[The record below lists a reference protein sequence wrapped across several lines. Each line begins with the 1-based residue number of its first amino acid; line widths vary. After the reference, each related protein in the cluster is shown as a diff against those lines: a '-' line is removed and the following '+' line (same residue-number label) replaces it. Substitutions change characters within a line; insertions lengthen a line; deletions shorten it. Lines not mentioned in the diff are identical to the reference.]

1 MERAIQIYTSKDNIN
16 IVLCELNGSEMSFFG
31 NVNTMSA
38 IAVTPASIAS
48 VIQGFLSVSDTAFQS
63 NRCKTEY
70 DLIGYKSFQ
79 DMYKKTNLIDL
90 RISASKIFVYA
101 GKKVKRWY
109 EFDPIDPVEGYGID
123 NDGIKNLSDD
133 LVKMLRPQ

>member
-1 MERAIQIYTSKDNIN
+1 M
-16 IVLCELNGSEMSFFG
+16 
-31 NVNTMSA
+31 
-38 IAVTPASIAS
+38 
-48 VIQGFLSVSDTAFQS
+48 
-63 NRCKTEY
+63 
-70 DLIGYKSFQ
+70 GYKSFQ

-109 EFDPIDPVEGYGID
+109 EFDPIDPAEGYGID